1 MSQATMCLKCFE
13 PVQKGWQQTRHKEQC
28 KGRPDT
34 SNFTTA
40 KTTLPDKDQDHTNQ
54 CQEVTEVME
63 DDHVQNQLAD
73 TDQDLHQG
81 GTTATD
87 EIGRQRAKDQLRVLM
102 SPKTRE
108 ILEFLE
114 TAEMGE
120 GCSREHAQG
129 WLDYHKKKGGPSA
142 HLLPKDIRTCW
153 QHLAK
158 VNVCVMV

>member
-1 MSQATMCLKCFE
+1 
-13 PVQKGWQQTRHKEQC
+13 
-28 KGRPDT
+28 
-34 SNFTTA
+34 
-40 KTTLPDKDQDHTNQ
+40 
-54 CQEVTEVME
+54 ME

-129 WLDYHKKKGGPSA
+129 WLDYQKKKGGQSA
-142 HLLPKDIRTCW
+142 QLLPKDIRTCW
-153 QHLAK
+153 KHVAK
-158 VNVCVMV
+158 VNSALHLPEFAGHCLAPTCVYSIYYAYPSIAMPSLQSP